1 MNNGK
6 VKWFDS
12 AKGFGFITGQD
23 NKDVFVH
30 HSSIQCEGYASL
42 EEGQLVSYDIESN
55 SKGVNAINVV
65 KL

>member
-12 AKGFGFITGQD
+12 DKGYGFITGQD
-23 NKDVFVH
+23 NNDVFVH

-42 EEGQLVSYDIESN
+42 DEGQLVSYDIESN
-55 SKGVNAINVV
+55 AKGDSAINVV